1 MTPGLTP
8 DDRELIRAA
17 LGKVNKRIVLNIL
30 QKIEAG
36 GIPTPREMEIL
47 NASTDT
53 PQPSATAAA
62 TPADATPVKALPLQ
76 LESPDTPT
84 GQAGVAQ
91 RYGVTV
97 RTVKRWVAAGKS
109 GDPEDPPPLH
119 SPVDM
124 KAWYERMRERGV
136 FKHQPGPFFDQ
147 AIARLQASAPVPA
160 PDAVAPAPADQLP
173 DISDLNISLEDFD
186 PSSIDFDDGVA
197 MAKMNFKVQA
207 AIMAK
212 AFKANDHNQIKASRS
227 AFIEALD
234 LLRTVERDRE
244 KIMASSGKLLSRDG
258 IRRELQSLHSNIANR
273 FKTKLKESLT
283 EMPTAIQSR
292 ETWAGFVERLVD
304 EICRGLAETRFAE
317 EKAA

>member
-8 DDRELIRAA
+8 EDRDLIRAA

-53 PQPSATAAA
+53 PQQPVAAA
-62 TPADATPVKALPLQ
+62 APEAPPLQ

-109 GDPEDPPPLH
+109 VDPADPPPMH
-119 SPVDM
+119 SPVEM
-124 KAWYERMRERGV
+124 KAWYERLRERGV
-136 FKHQPGPFFDQ
+136 FKHPPGPFFDQ
-147 AIARLQASAPVPA
+147 AIARQQSTPSAA
-160 PDAVAPAPADQLP
+160 ATAPAPAVDQLP

-244 KIMASSGKLLSRDG
+244 KIMASSGKLLSRDT
-258 IRRELQSLHSNIANR
+258 IRRELQSLHGTIVSR
-273 FKTKLKESLT
+273 FKSRLKESLT
-283 EMPTAIQSR
+283 EMPTAITSK
-292 ETWAGFVERLVD
+292 EVWAQFVDRLVD
-304 EICRGLAETRFAE
+304 EICSGLVKHRFAE
-317 EKAA
+317 EKVA